1 MAKAKITPTITSSIR
16 DNRERGTVGEFLQEN
31 IKPDADLSFVSA
43 YFTIYAFE
51 KLKKELDT
59 INNLNFLFGEPTFIK
74 SIDPDKTNKRDFK
87 IEDEQLIIPL
97 ESRLQQKTLAKECAA
112 WIEEKVNIKSMVK
125 PNFLHGKMYHIK
137 NSNDIQKAIFGS
149 SNFTVSGLGLGNNPN
164 IELNMEI
171 DSERDRN
178 DLLNWFN
185 EIWNDDTGLV
195 EDVKEEV
202 LKYLN
207 QLYQENPP
215 SFIYYKT
222 LYHLFGDYLDEQ
234 QGGGLLDE
242 RIGFFDTQVW
252 NMLFDFQKDGVKGA
266 INKIL
271 KHNGCIIADSV
282 GLGKT
287 FEALAV
293 IKYFELFNT
302 RVLVLCP
309 KKLRENWEVYRR
321 NDALNILLEDR
332 FAYDVLCHTDLTRD
346 KGMSGNIN
354 LATINWSNYGLV
366 VIDESHN
373 FKNDAEG
380 KKGDDGQIIYS
391 RYGRLLNEIIKKG
404 VPTKVLLLSATPV
417 NNNLKDLRNQ
427 IYLITGG
434 DDGALYET
442 TGIKN
447 ISQTMKNAQ
456 TQFNN
461 WADRK
466 KNTKRETHSLLDRLD
481 SAFFKLLDE
490 LTIARSRGHILN
502 YYDINK
508 LGNFPE
514 RLKPISQSPSID
526 LKNEFPSYDKLNKQ
540 ISEYKLSLFKP
551 SAYIKEEYR
560 EKYRKLELES
570 GVDFSQSQRE
580 DYLIGMM
587 KVNFLKRLESSVD
600 SFRISMDRTVRK
612 IEDLERR
619 IEEYQAYA
627 DGPATIEDKLINLP
641 DDDEDEEIIEA
652 NEKWQVGKKLKYDLR
667 HLDLDEWLKD
677 LKQDRIQLEYLSKVS
692 NKVTKE
698 RDEKLAL
705 LKQIIQY
712 KVDHPLNTWEEP
724 DHEMVPNKKI
734 IIFTAFADTAYYLYD
749 ALIDWVRQELKL
761 HIAVVTGGNHDNQ
774 STFMPKG
781 YKGQS
786 SFNEILTN
794 FSPVSK
800 NRNKM
805 PNMPQDGEIDIL
817 IATDCVSEGQNLQD
831 ADCLIN
837 YDIHWNP
844 VRIIQRFGRIDRIG
858 SRNQKIQLINF
869 WPTDDLNQYINLKDR
884 VEARMALVDITA
896 TGEDNLLDTDRIED
910 LIKADLSYRDK
921 QLLKLKDEVLD
932 LEDEEMDENISL
944 SKFTLDDFRVELLN
958 FIKENERLLREAP
971 LGLYANVPSPVGG
984 YANLGDYSRLD
995 SRSIAIMKPGVI
1007 FCLKQNSDKRENE
1020 AVNPLHPY
1028 FLIYMQND
1036 GELRFNYTHAKQIL
1050 EVYRLLCAGRSHPY
1064 DVLCTLF
1071 DDETSGGTN
1080 MDKYNKLLKLSIA
1093 ELLRMFKKRN
1103 LRQLQS
1109 GRGGLL
1115 VSREA
1120 QPDSNQA
1127 FELVTWLIIQ

>member
-1 MAKAKITPTITSSIR
+1 MENSKKKPTITSSIR
-16 DNRERGTVGEFLQEN
+16 DNRERGKVGDFLEEN
-31 IKPDADLSFVSA
+31 IKTNADLSFVSA
-43 YFTIYAFE
+43 YFTIYAYE
-51 KLKKELDT
+51 KLKNEIEE

-87 IEDEQLIIPL
+87 IEDEQLVIPL
-97 ESRLQQKTLAKECAA
+97 ESRLHQKVVAKDCAA
-112 WIEEKVNIKSMVK
+112 WIENKVNIKSMVK

-137 NSNDIQKAIFGS
+137 NSNDTQKAIFGS

-178 DLLNWFN
+178 DLLNWFI

-195 EDVKEEV
+195 EDVKDEV

-207 QLYQENPP
+207 QLYQENAP

-222 LYHLFGDYLDEQ
+222 LYHLFGNYLDEQ

-242 RIGFFDTQVW
+242 RIGFFDSQVW

-266 INKIL
+266 INKTL

-293 IKYFELFNT
+293 IKYFELLNH

-321 NDALNILLEDR
+321 NDTMNTLLNDH
-332 FAYDVLCHTDLTRD
+332 FAYDILCHTDLTRD
-346 KGMSGNIN
+346 QGFSGNIN

-380 KKGDDGQIIYS
+380 KKDDNGQFKYS
-391 RYGRLLNEIIKKG
+391 RYGRLINKIIKPG

-417 NNNLKDLRNQ
+417 NTNLKDLRNQ
-427 IYLITGG
+427 IYLITKGEN
-434 DDGALYET
+434 DSLFET
-442 TGIKN
+442 SGIKD
-447 ISQTMKNAQ
+447 ISLTMKNAQ

-461 WADRK
+461 WADRQ
-466 KNTKRETHSLLDRLD
+466 KNKQREVRSLLEKLD
-481 SAFFKLLDE
+481 SSFFKLLDE
-490 LTIARSRGHILN
+490 LTIARSRSHIIN
-502 YYDINK
+502 FYDIDK
-508 LGNFPE
+508 IGKFPD
-514 RLKPISQSPSID
+514 RCKPISQSPGID
-526 LKNEFPSYDKLNKQ
+526 LKKEFPSYDQLNKE

-551 SAYIKEEYR
+551 SAYIKDEFKEYYR
-560 EKYRKLELES
+560 EIEIAS
-570 GVDFSQSQRE
+570 GFDFRQAQRE
-580 DYLIGMM
+580 DYLVGMM
-587 KVNFLKRLESSVD
+587 KINFLKRLESSVD
-600 SFRISMDRTVRK
+600 SFRITIGRTIEK
-612 IEDLERR
+612 IKALEQR
-619 IEEYQAYA
+619 IKEYQ
-627 DGPATIEDKLINLP
+627 DSATGSDDSLEVKLTALPEDEQ
-641 DDDEDEEIIEA
+641 DDELIEA
-652 NEKWQVGKKLKYDLR
+652 QEKWMVGKKLKYNLK
-667 HLDLDEWLKD
+667 HLKLNEWVKD
-677 LKQDRIQLEYLSKVS
+677 LQHDRVQFEYLYKVS
-692 NKVTKE
+692 NEVSTA
-698 RDEKLAL
+698 RDEKLAS
-705 LKQIIQY
+705 LKNII
-712 KVDHPLNTWEEP
+712 KEKISHPINQWIDADNITI
-724 DHEMVPNKKI
+724 PNKKV
-734 IIFTAFADTAYYLYD
+734 IIFTAFADTAYYLYE
-749 ALIDWVRQELKL
+749 ALQDWVTKELKL
-761 HIAVVTGGNHDNQ
+761 HIAVVTGGNQNNQ

-781 YKGQS
+781 YKKQS
-786 SFNEILTN
+786 DFNQILTN
-794 FSPVSK
+794 FAPLAK
-800 NRNKM
+800 NREKQSI
-805 PNMPQDGEIDIL
+805 MPQDGEIDIL
-817 IATDCVSEGQNLQD
+817 IATDCISEGQNLQD
-831 ADCLIN
+831 ADFLIN

-869 WPTDDLNQYINLKDR
+869 WPTDDLNKYINLKDR

-896 TGEDNLLDTDRIED
+896 TGEDNLLDPGQIKD
-910 LIKADLSYRDK
+910 LIEADMSYRDK

-932 LEDEEMDENISL
+932 LEDMDENISL
-944 SKFTLDDFRVELLN
+944 SEFTLDDFRIELLN

-971 LGLYANVPSPVGG
+971 LGLYANVPSPSGVH
-984 YANLGDYSRLD
+984 ARLADYSRID
-995 SRSIAIMKPGVI
+995 SKAASIMRPGVI

-1028 FLIYMQND
+1028 FLIYMKND

-1050 EVYRLLCAGRSHPY
+1050 EVYRILCSGKNHPY

-1071 DDETSGGTN
+1071 DDETSSGTD
-1080 MDKYNKLLKLSIA
+1080 MEKYNMLLKQSISD
-1093 ELLRMFKKRN
+1093 LLKMFKKRN

-1115 VSREA
+1115 VPQEA
-1120 QPDSNQA
+1120 KPESA
-1127 FELVTWLIIQ
+1127 GKFELVTWLIIH